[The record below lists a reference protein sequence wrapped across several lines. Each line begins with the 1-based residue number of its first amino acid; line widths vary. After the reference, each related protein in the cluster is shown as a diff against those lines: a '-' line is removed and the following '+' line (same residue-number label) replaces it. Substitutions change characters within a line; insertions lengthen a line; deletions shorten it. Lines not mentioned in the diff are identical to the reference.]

1 MKCSE
6 WMEKLEKLAPKS
18 LACEW
23 DNPGLLAGRAE
34 KEVKKVLIAL
44 DATDDVVDLAV
55 KEQVDLL
62 ITHHPLIF
70 HSMKKV
76 NDQDFIGRRLDRKS
90 VV

>member
-34 KEVKKVLIAL
+34 KEV
-44 DATDDVVDLAV
+44 
-55 KEQVDLL
+55 
-62 ITHHPLIF
+62 
-70 HSMKKV
+70 
-76 NDQDFIGRRLDRKS
+76 DRKS

>member
-34 KEVKKVLIAL
+34 KEVKKAVEAGQPEPCFTLKKFARDGVTIAI
-44 DATDDVVDLAV
+44 VI
-55 KEQVDLL
+55 KEEEL
-62 ITHHPLIF
+62 
-70 HSMKKV
+70 KYE
-76 NDQDFIGRRLDRKS
+76 
-90 VV
+90 